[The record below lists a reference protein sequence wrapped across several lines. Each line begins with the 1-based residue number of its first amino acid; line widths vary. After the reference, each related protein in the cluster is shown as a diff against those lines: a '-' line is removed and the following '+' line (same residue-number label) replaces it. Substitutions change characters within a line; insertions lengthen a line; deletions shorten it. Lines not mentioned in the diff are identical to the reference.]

1 MIPHLLNNDLSFQK
15 LHNLIVFNKLR
26 YTSPVKLNEPYF
38 SLMLEAEQAQ
48 NSQDVQYGRRILR
61 DVYRLRAAKLL
72 TEIDEHEIRR
82 QLMFVIMLD
91 DE

>member
-1 MIPHLLNNDLSFQK
+1 
-15 LHNLIVFNKLR
+15 
-26 YTSPVKLNEPYF
+26 
-38 SLMLEAEQAQ
+38 MLEAEQAQ